1 METWEDVYPR
11 KRANT
16 PLPQGHWTWGW
27 DGEGYLSAA
36 ERLEAL

>member
-1 METWEDVYPR
+1 MDGDLGGC
-11 KRANT
+11 
-16 PLPQGHWTWGW
+16 LPKEKGKHAIATWTWGW